1 MSTNK
6 TIKLFL
12 KEKPELKKAKR
23 GFPNIGKRAD
33 LKKFS
38 NGVRQIEEAW
48 GYYDIDLYKIKN
60 NNTEITNLGNGNPI
74 KYKPFK
80 PAINNLKKRLK
91 QNLYEYSAAAGDE
104 TDRQILANYLIKE
117 GYNKELNF
125 NNIIITDS
133 TTAAFYLI
141 LKSIFKPYD
150 VIIMTSPNYG
160 LFTFMPE
167 RININV
173 ELIPLEKEDDYKI
186 NPQKLKKKITEINKK
201 LSKKYH
207 NNNYIPRVKAILNTN
222 PHNPLG
228 TVISADNINLLNEL
242 GKVCQE
248 ENVFVIDDLIYRDLT
263 YENKKLAKPL
273 GTIDTYFDISIS
285 LFGLSKSYGLA
296 KTRSGF
302 IVANEVLIRA
312 FRDNLFYIMDSA
324 SSLQSSL
331 LAGTFNNSKKRYKEY
346 KKYFNKLI
354 EKYKFNCYL
363 TIAMFE
369 GIDTIKDTKYYQKVL
384 RKMKENIKDQDK
396 LKYAKEGIPYAKI
409 VTLPESGFFILVDFT
424 KLKEY
429 SIINSEKELL
439 NYLYIN
445 CGVKFLIG
453 QSFAWPNKDEII
465 IRISYSLDVK
475 KLIDA
480 YLKINIAIR
489 EALNETNRSN
499 HICK

>member
-1 MSTNK
+1 MAINK

-74 KYKPFK
+74 KYKSFK
-80 PAINNLKKRLK
+80 PAINSLKKKLNK
-91 QNLYEYSAAAGDE
+91 NLYEYAAAAGDE
-104 TDRQILANYLIKE
+104 TDRQQLANYLIKE
-117 GYNKELNF
+117 GYNNQITF

-167 RININV
+167 RMNINV
-173 ELIPLEKEDDYKI
+173 ELIKLEKEDNYKI
-186 NPQKLKKKITEINKK
+186 NPQKLKKRIIEINKK
-201 LSKKYH
+201 LSKKYCKSD
-207 NNNYIPRVKAILNTN
+207 YIPRVKAFLNTN

-228 TVISADNINLLNEL
+228 TVISDDNIELLNDL

-263 YENKKLAKPL
+263 YENKKIAKPL

-302 IVANEVLIRA
+302 IVANEVLIRGL
-312 FRDNLFYIMDSA
+312 RDNLFYIMDSA

-331 LAGTFNNSKKRYKEY
+331 LAGAFNDSKKRYKEY
-346 KKYFNKLI
+346 NKYFNKLI

-369 GIDTIKDTKYYQKVL
+369 GIDSIKDTKYSKKIL
-384 RKMKENIKDQDK
+384 SKMKKNIKNK
-396 LKYAKEGIPYAKI
+396 EELKYAIDGIPYAKI
-409 VTLPESGFFILVDFT
+409 VTIPESGFFILVNFT

-453 QSFAWPNKDEII
+453 QSFSWPNKDEII
-465 IRISYSLDVK
+465 IRISYSLDEK
-475 KLIDA
+475 KLINA
-480 YLKINIAIR
+480 YLKINMAIR
-489 EALNETNRSN
+489 EAINETNRSN
-499 HICK
+499 YICK

>member
-1 MSTNK
+1 MTTNK

-12 KEKPELKKAKR
+12 KENPEFKKAKR

-38 NGVRQIEEAW
+38 TGVRNIEEAW
-48 GYYDIDLYKIKN
+48 GYYDIDLYKLKN
-60 NNTEITNLGNGNPI
+60 NNQEITNLGNGNPI
-74 KYKPFK
+74 KYKSFQ
-80 PAINNLKKRLK
+80 PAINNLRKRLK

-104 TDRQILANYLIKE
+104 TDRQQIANYLKKE
-117 GYNKELNF
+117 GFNKELNF

-133 TTAAFYLI
+133 TTAGFYLI
-141 LKSIFKPYD
+141 LKSIIKPYD

-167 RININV
+167 RMNINV
-173 ELIPLEKEDDYKI
+173 ELITLEKEDDYKI
-186 NPQKLKKKITEINKK
+186 NPQKLKNKIIEINKK
-201 LSKKYH
+201 LRKKYS
-207 NNNYIPRVKAILNTN
+207 NNNYTPRVKAFLNTN

-228 TVISADNINLLNEL
+228 TVICDDNVKLLNEL

-263 YENKKLAKPL
+263 YNNKKLAKPL
-273 GTIDTYFDISIS
+273 GTIDSYFDISIS

-302 IVANEVLIRA
+302 IVANEAIIRA
-312 FRDNLFYIMDSA
+312 LRDNVFYIMDSA
-324 SSLQSSL
+324 SSLQSAL
-331 LAGTFNNSKKRYKEY
+331 LAGTFNDSKKRYKEY
-346 KKYFNKLI
+346 QKYFKKLI

-369 GIDTIKDTKYYQKVL
+369 GINSVKENKYYNQILKKIKKHIKDNK
-384 RKMKENIKDQDK
+384 K
-396 LKYAKEGIPYAKI
+396 LKYALEGIPHAKI
-409 VTLPESGFFILVDFT
+409 VTIPEAGFFILVDFT

-453 QSFAWPNKDEII
+453 QSIAWPNKHEII
-465 IRISYSLDVK
+465 IRISYSLNVK

-499 HICK
+499 NICK